1 MPLAGWTIGRHEK
14 APWATPPLAA
24 RTPPPPGARG
34 RRRVRMRERRERT
47 GLGRRGARPRGG
59 MRGGRKGGMYKGKGE
74 TERGAPRA
82 AARHPVFHKLSK
94 LFHRHKLQV
103 PIATSLSRC
112 TLNHWAGL
120 HLQRRL
126 VLGGRIEF
134 VTDRRPRRARLCS
147 ARGKGEVKG
156 GVGVEDRRNGEAWR
170 APLHASVS
178 SSFRSTA
185 SCQNEGVSSTPKRS
199 RSALTTA
206 SRA

>member
-1 MPLAGWTIGRHEK
+1 MDVTRE
-14 APWATPPLAA
+14 
-24 RTPPPPGARG
+24 PPGQHLLWLPEPLHRPGPGGATA

-103 PIATSLSRC
+103 PIASAVEV